1 MPHDGGGE
9 LVSLGNQNHQIF
21 TKARGAPSDK
31 LASQGS
37 REVPHGGGGELTPL
51 GNRDHKKKAHDVPTD
66 DSRETPCSTAVLL
79 DRQAQSRSDGA
90 NVITA
95 AAQQRNAA
103 TQQ

>member
-1 MPHDGGGE
+1 MVEVNLSH
-9 LVSLGNQNHQIF
+9 LGTKTVTF
-21 TKARGAPSDK
+21 FKKARGASSDK
-31 LASQGS
+31 LTSQGS

-103 TQQ
+103 AQQ